1 MVASESRRLKR
12 AHIPVEVCALLEE
25 PPIILITLIA
35 AIRVIGVIGSAANA
49 QVGVQLMLKWECS

>member
-1 MVASESRRLKR
+1 MKR

-35 AIRVIGVIGSAANA
+35 AIRVIGVIGSAASA